1 MDGGAHREWLQ
12 RIFAAPERL
21 AELLVVTDVY
31 AWKLLR
37 RDQRLARD
45 ETVAAMLRMV
55 EAVLAPRHLI
65 KEPRGLGDHMDLLE
79 FPQPPA

>member
-1 MDGGAHREWLQ
+1 MPAVHRAMDIGRRGHREWLQ

-37 RDQRLARD
+37 RDQRLARA
-45 ETVAAMLRMV
+45 TRPS
-55 EAVLAPRHLI
+55 PRCCEWSKPSSL
-65 KEPRGLGDHMDLLE
+65 
-79 FPQPPA
+79 PAT